1 MQYKSRQIATLF
13 GTFYDR
19 KVGWPNTDVRLALQQ
34 DVFGYHLSFA
44 AAGGNSMTGMKIL
57 KLTIG

>member
-1 MQYKSRQIATLF
+1 MATLF
-13 GTFYDR
+13 GAFYDR

-34 DVFGYHLSFA
+34 DIFGYHLSFA
-44 AAGGNSMTGMKIL
+44 APGGNSTTGLKIL